1 MKINFYI
8 SSAGVS
14 GDSDKLLVAMD
25 SNGNRYCHLFNH
37 NSNFSLWR
45 AKKKL
50 IKRIKLMES
59 VKID

>member
-14 GDSDKLLVAMD
+14 GDPDKLLVAMT
-25 SNGNRYCHLFNH
+25 SNGNRYCRSFNH

-50 IKRIKLMES
+50 IKRIKLLES